1 MRGKILLGLVL
12 AAVVA
17 LGLFLGPL
25 SRRGVVLRVFCAG
38 SLTLPLEEIKGEFER
53 QHQDVRVEIEPS
65 GSVAC
70 VRKVVEVGKAADV
83 VAVADHRLIPTMM
96 MPEHADWYI
105 VFATNQMVLAY
116 SNSSRHAGEV
126 NSINWYEVLRDP
138 EVRWGFSNPNI
149 DPCGYRAL
157 MVIQLAEWLY
167 NDSSIFDDL
176 IIENTAIKASEEGG
190 RCSILVLKDLEP
202 NSKRVTVRD
211 KSVDLLSLLEEGGLD
226 YAFEYLSVA
235 VQHNLNYVVLPPAI
249 DLSDLSR
256 AEEYGRV
263 VVTLAS
269 GENIMGAPITYGVT
283 IPKNAPNRD
292 LAEEFIEFLIGDPG
306 REVFSRL
313 GQPSLSPAVAS
324 DLEALPPSLRP
335 YCEEA
340 SP

>member
-65 GSVAC
+65 GSVVC

-83 VAVADHRLIPTMM
+83 VAVADHRLIPAMM

-116 SNSSRHAGEV
+116 SNSSRHSGEI
-126 NSINWYEVLRDP
+126 NSTNWYEVLRDT

-176 IIENTAIKASEEGG
+176 ILENTAITVSEGVG
-190 RCSILVLKDLEP
+190 RCSILVPEDLEP

-211 KSVDLLSLLEEGGLD
+211 KSVDLLPLLEVEGQRGLD

-235 VQHNLNYVVLPPAI
+235 VQHHLNYVVLPPAI

-283 IPKNAPNRD
+283 IPKNAPNR
-292 LAEEFIEFLIGDPG
+292 
-306 REVFSRL
+306 
-313 GQPSLSPAVAS
+313 
-324 DLEALPPSLRP
+324 
-335 YCEEA
+335 
-340 SP
+340 